1 MKETLMT
8 LKTTQAEAE
17 DSVSFS
23 IHRGIDAVIQ
33 DNENPDELILII
45 GIRSEKFGVKET
57 KTFEIPLN
65 VFSEAIARYR
75 SESDN
80 FLDNPKDYGVET
92 GIARML
98 ANQFF
103 EATAQLPNN

>member
-1 MKETLMT
+1 MQEKQLT
-8 LKTTQAEAE
+8 LKTTQAEPN
-17 DSVSFS
+17 DFVSFS
-23 IHRGIDAVIQ
+23 IYRGVDAVI
-33 DNENPDELILII
+33 ENNKNPNELIVII

-57 KTFEIPLN
+57 KTFEIPLE
-65 VFSEAIARYR
+65 VFSEAITRYR

-98 ANQFF
+98 ANTFF

>member
-1 MKETLMT
+1 MT
-8 LKTTQAEAE
+8 LKTTKAEAS

-23 IHRGIDAVIQ
+23 IHRGIDPIIE
-33 DNENPDELILII
+33 DNKNPNELIVII

-57 KTFEIPLN
+57 KTFEMPLE

-80 FLDNPKDYGVET
+80 FLDNPTDYGVET

-98 ANQFF
+98 VNTFF
-103 EATAQLPNN
+103 EATTQLPNN

>member
-1 MKETLMT
+1 MQEKLMT

-17 DSVSFS
+17 DSVSFC
-23 IHRGIDAVIQ
+23 IRR
-33 DNENPDELILII
+33 DNDTDNLIVII

-57 KTFEIPLN
+57 KTFEIPLE
-65 VFSEAIARYR
+65 VFSEAIASYR

-98 ANQFF
+98 TDKFF
-103 EATAQLPNN
+103 ASTAQLQNN